1 MARYVVLANYTQE
14 GIAGVKGAIERLE
27 KNAKAFEAMGVKL
40 IDFYWVMGQYDMV
53 GIFEAADDETAAKA
67 SLAYGMSGTGRG
79 MTLRA
84 FTPAEMK
91 GILAKL
97 P

>member
-1 MARYVVLANYTQE
+1 M
-14 GIAGVKGAIERLE
+14 GA
-27 KNAKAFEAMGVKL
+27 KL

-53 GIFEAADDETAAKA
+53 AIMEAPDDETAAKVA
-67 SLAYGMSGTGRG
+67 LAYGMKGVGRG

-91 GILAKL
+91 GIIAKL

>member
-1 MARYVVLANYTQE
+1 MARYVALMNYTQE
-14 GIAGVKGAIERLE
+14 GLAGVKGALERLE
-27 KNAKAFEAMGVKL
+27 QNSKGFEAMGAKL

-53 GIFEAADDETAAKA
+53 AIMEAPDDETAAKVA
-67 SLAYGMSGTGRG
+67 LAYGMKGTGRG

-91 GILAKL
+91 GIIAKL

>member
-1 MARYVVLANYTQE
+1 MARYVALMNYTQE
-14 GIAGVKGAIERLE
+14 GPGIKGALERLE
-27 KNAKAFEAMGVKL
+27 QNAKGFEAMGAKL

-53 GIFEAADDETAAKA
+53 AIMEAPDDETAAKVA
-67 SLAYGMSGTGRG
+67 LAYGMKGVGRG

-91 GILAKL
+91 GIIAKL